1 MAIQSWYEL
10 ILKSFFT
17 QQILKHY
24 AMTINGVTRI
34 QPQDARTNQIV
45 IMNNSSSPIYLGA
58 DTTVDNTNGFPI
70 LASEAITFICDSSF
84 SCYLYGNSQEIRV
97 LELL

>member
-1 MAIQSWYEL
+1 MAIHNWYEVM
-10 ILKSFFT
+10 LKSFFT

-45 IMNNSSSPIYLGA
+45 IMNNSSNLIYLGA
-58 DTTVDNTNGFPI
+58 DETLSASNGFPI
-70 LASEAITFICDSSF
+70 LAGEAITFICDSSF
-84 SCYLYGNSQEIRV
+84 SCYLYGSNQEIRV